1 MKINLKIMLP
11 ALLLLAALAACEK
24 SPVKRDYE
32 PEVDAAPQGVVSYEA
47 EVFYTKVRV
56 QGKVANHEK
65 LSDYGFLYCVDS
77 LLNKADGNFE
87 TAVQK
92 GYITENEIISLKKT
106 VDSDD
111 LSYVFFGKLQPNTE
125 YTFATFAINSAA
137 ITFGT
142 PESFKTGA
150 NYKSVYDLTQTS
162 KQSEWESYVSVL
174 ALSTENVR
182 PFEYVFDELTKM
194 GSYISYAKAGPTK
207 YTPDNWLIFS
217 SEIGFD
223 MTFEYLLSPL
233 SDKVSGYYERYAVL
247 ISTDSITADNYQSAD
262 VLFEEYI
269 TPDSTVNEDGTV
281 TLTIPTQAVR
291 KLAIPAKY
299 ENQKAWIA
307 VRHYKDYTQ
316 GLEVKAV
323 KLW

>member
-11 ALLLLAALAACEK
+11 ALLLLTALAACEK
-24 SPVKRDYE
+24 SPVKRDYD
-32 PEVDAAPQGVVSYEA
+32 PEVDAAPQGVVAYEA

-56 QGKVANHEK
+56 QGKVANHDK
-65 LSDYGFLYCVDS
+65 LSDYGFLYCIDDS
-77 LLNKADGNFE
+77 LNKADGNFE
-87 TAVQK
+87 TAIQK
-92 GYITENEIISLKKT
+92 GYIKESEIVSLKKT

-137 ITFGT
+137 ITFST

-150 NYKSVYDLTQTS
+150 NYNSVYDLTQISGKT
-162 KQSEWESYVSVL
+162 EWEDYVSIL

-182 PFEYVFDELTKM
+182 PFEYVVDELTKT
-194 GSYISYAKAGPTK
+194 GSYISYAKAGPNR
-207 YTPDNWLIFS
+207 YTPDNWLILS
-217 SEIGFD
+217 SEIGVD
-223 MTFEYLLSPL
+223 MTFEYLVSPL

-262 VLFEEYI
+262 LLFEEYI

-299 ENQKAWIA
+299 ENKKAWIA
-307 VRHYKDYTQ
+307 IRHYKDYTQ
-316 GLEVKAV
+316 GLRVKAV